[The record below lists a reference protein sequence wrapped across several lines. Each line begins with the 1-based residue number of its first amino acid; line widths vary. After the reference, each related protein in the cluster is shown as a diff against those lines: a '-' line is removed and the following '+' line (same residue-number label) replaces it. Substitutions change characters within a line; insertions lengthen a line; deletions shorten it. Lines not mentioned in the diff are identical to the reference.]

1 MIYTTFAKL
10 YDDLMDPEMYANWL
24 DFAEDEMISGNVL
37 DLACG
42 SGRFAVKLAE
52 RGFETSGFDLSEE
65 MLSLALKH
73 AEEAGVDLP
82 LYQGDMLD
90 LSGLSE
96 KFSNVT
102 CFADSFCYL
111 PDEKSVERAFVEVF
125 QHLKPEGKFIFDV
138 ITPYQTDVVYPGY
151 MYNYTDEEQ
160 AFIWTSFEGKHP
172 HSVEHELT
180 FFIWNEKEDGYD
192 RIEELHYERTYELD
206 VYLKA
211 LKNAGFNR
219 VKVSA
224 DFGKSKPNEQ
234 TTRWFF
240 ACQKD

>member
-24 DFAEDEMISGNVL
+24 DFAEDELVSGNVL

-52 RGFETSGFDLSEE
+52 RGFETSGLDLSEE

-138 ITPYQTDVVYPGY
+138 ITPYQIDVVYPGY

-211 LKNAGFNR
+211 LKHAGFNQ